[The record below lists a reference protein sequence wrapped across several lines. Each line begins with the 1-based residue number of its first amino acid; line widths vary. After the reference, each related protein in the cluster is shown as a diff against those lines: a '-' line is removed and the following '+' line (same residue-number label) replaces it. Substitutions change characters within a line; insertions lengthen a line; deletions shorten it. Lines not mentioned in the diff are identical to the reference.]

1 MAFARGMP
9 GPAGRTPA
17 TFDPSRLSSCALLS
31 RRHAGSG
38 RRPADIAGIEDLAKL
53 PLLSKDDVRRDLYF
67 DLFSDTRRKGDV
79 HRIATSGSTGEPFVT
94 FSDRTQLEYR
104 WASTL
109 RALEWTGW
117 CFGDRQ
123 ARLWHQTLGMS
134 WTQQL
139 RERLDAWFMRRLF
152 IPAYEIGPSNVDA
165 LLARLEA
172 HRPVLID
179 GYAESFNLLSAYVRD
194 RRGKRPAPRAIMTS
208 AQVMPPQVRA
218 GIEEMFET
226 RVFDKYGS
234 REFSGIAYE
243 CDAHDG
249 HHVMAESYIVEI
261 LKDGRPALPGETD
274 EVVVTDLNNFS
285 VPLIRYRIGDLA
297 TAMDENAS
305 CACGRGLPRIGDIQ
319 GRAQTVVVCRD
330 GTWLPGTF
338 FAHFFKDYDYI
349 VRHYQVM
356 QERSGRLRLLI
367 VKGPQY
373 SDARFDEV
381 LALLRGYVGT
391 DTELAVEPVAE
402 IPLGPTGKSNS
413 VISELEIDFQRPGF
427 GAEMP

>member
-1 MAFARGMP
+1 
-9 GPAGRTPA
+9 
-17 TFDPSRLSSCALLS
+17 
-31 RRHAGSG
+31 
-38 RRPADIAGIEDLAKL
+38 
-53 PLLSKDDVRRDLYF
+53 
-67 DLFSDTRRKGDV
+67 
-79 HRIATSGSTGEPFVT
+79 
-94 FSDRTQLEYR
+94 
-104 WASTL
+104 
-109 RALEWTGW
+109 
-117 CFGDRQ
+117 
-123 ARLWHQTLGMS
+123 
-134 WTQQL
+134 
-139 RERLDAWFMRRLF
+139 MRRLF